1 MQKIDLN
8 DIRATPIEEVA
19 ERLGIKVVRHTAL
32 CPFHEDRHPSLHFD
46 RKRNRFK
53 CFACGAGGNVIDLVM
68 RYMNITFK
76 EAMRNLSPSS
86 PLSPRS
92 PLLTSPR
99 GGTENASSADGG
111 AGSNQSL
118 PLGGDGGGLGQVGLG
133 AGPDIEYLST
143 LVAHPVINADAAHFL
158 YDERKIDPRVVRW
171 CGLTSIEQPTP
182 CWRWGKPFYEAPSLL
197 IPYRDVDG
205 KLLTVQG
212 RRLSQSPLLTSPRG
226 GTKNAS
232 SADGGAGSNQAL
244 PLGGDGGGL
253 GLVGLGGLDIEYLS
267 TLVAHPVINAD
278 AAHFLYD
285 ERKIDPRVV
294 RWCGLTSIE
303 QPTPCWRW
311 GKPFYEAPSLLIP
324 YRDVD
329 GKLLTVQGRRLSQ
342 SPLLTSPRGGT
353 KNASSADGGAGSNL
367 TLPLGGDGG
376 GLELELSVS
385 SPRFRFPRGSNVG
398 MYNKPVIR
406 RLKPGDELW
415 ITEGPSDCWAMLS
428 AGHKA
433 VAIPSA
439 TSLTKADVGLL
450 RYGLPEGVTLHMYP
464 DHDEPGMK
472 LFEDLKRW
480 FPQLKGHVLP
490 EGYKDFGQWY
500 GAERQVL

>member
-76 EAMRNLSPSS
+76 EAVSSS
-86 PLSPRS
+86 PLSPLS

-99 GGTENASSADGG
+99 GGNKNASSADGG

-118 PLGGDGGGLGQVGLG
+118 PLGGDGGGLGLG

-143 LVAHPVINADAAHFL
+143 LVSHPVINAEAAHFL
-158 YDERKIDPRVVRW
+158 YEERKIDPRVVRW
-171 CGLTSIEQPTP
+171 CGLTSIEQPMP

-212 RRLSQSPLLTSPRG
+212 RRLSPLLTSPRG

-232 SADGGAGSNQAL
+232 SADGGAGSNQSL

-253 GLVGLGGLDIEYLS
+253 G
-267 TLVAHPVINAD
+267 
-278 AAHFLYD
+278 
-285 ERKIDPRVV
+285 
-294 RWCGLTSIE
+294 
-303 QPTPCWRW
+303 
-311 GKPFYEAPSLLIP
+311 
-324 YRDVD
+324 
-329 GKLLTVQGRRLSQ
+329 
-342 SPLLTSPRGGT
+342 
-353 KNASSADGGAGSNL
+353 
-367 TLPLGGDGG
+367 
-376 GLELELSVS
+376 VS

-415 ITEGPSDCWAMLS
+415 ITEGPSHCWAMLS

-464 DHDEPGMK
+464 DNDEPGMK

-480 FPQLKGHVLP
+480 FPRLKGHVLP